1 MIDKDS
7 LITYEDRLSE
17 IYSVLDFV
25 FQKHKGGQVIYIKI
39 GGDTRPVKLLRTG
52 YESIIVED
60 NGVEKELYY
69 NQMAIYPFFRYIMN
83 SEENPKLGVL
93 MAEE

>member
-1 MIDKDS
+1 MINKDS
-7 LITYEDRLSE
+7 LIAYEDRLSE
-17 IYSVLDFV
+17 IYSALDFV
-25 FQKHKGGQVIYIKI
+25 FQKHQGQIIYIKI
-39 GGDTRPVKLLRTG
+39 SRDTRPVKLLKTG

-69 NQMAIYPFFRYIMN
+69 GQMAIYPFFRYIMN
-83 SEENPKLGVL
+83 SEENPELGVL

>member
-7 LITYEDRLSE
+7 LIAYENRLSE

-25 FQKHKGGQVIYIKI
+25 FQKHKGQVIYVKI
-39 GGDTRPVKLLRTG
+39 GDNTRPVKLLRTG

-60 NGVEKELYY
+60 NGVEKELDYD
-69 NQMAIYPFFRYIMN
+69 QMAIYPFFRYIIN
-83 SEENPKLGVL
+83 SEENPELGVL